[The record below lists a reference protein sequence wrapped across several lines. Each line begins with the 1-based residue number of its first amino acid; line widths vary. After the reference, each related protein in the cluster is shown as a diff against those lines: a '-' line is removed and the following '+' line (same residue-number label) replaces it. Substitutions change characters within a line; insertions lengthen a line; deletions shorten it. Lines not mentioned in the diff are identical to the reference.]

1 MRWKEER
8 ASNRSE
14 IVKVDGL
21 SKLTNGVVFVFGCVY
36 VCVAILGLG
45 IISIFFLP
53 HLLQLLVLY
62 YDHFFA

>member
-21 SKLTNGVVFVFGCVY
+21 SKLTNGVVFVFGCVC

-45 IISIFFLP
+45 ILAFFLP